1 MQLTRFSDLA
11 LRTLMRL
18 GEASAAPT
26 TRMTVA
32 ELAVAIEAPDT
43 HVAKVV
49 SRLARL
55 GVVRSIRGRSGGV
68 LLAESAP
75 AVSVGALL
83 RELEPDSPV
92 IDCSAPSPCPYLEGD
107 CLLRHRLADATEAF
121 YRSLDDLRVADLIA
135 DAARA
140 RRGAVPLGL
149 PHTN

>member
-18 GEASAAPT
+18 GEASAVGA
-26 TRMTVA
+26 TRVTVA
-32 ELAVAIEAPDT
+32 DLAAAIEAPDT

-49 SRLARL
+49 SRLAKL

-68 LLAESAP
+68 LLSESAP
-75 AVSVGALL
+75 THSVGALL
-83 RELEPDSPV
+83 RELEPKSPV
-92 IDCSAPSPCPYLEGD
+92 IDCSVPSPCPYLEGD

-135 DAARA
+135 DAAPA

-149 PHTN
+149 PHSQ